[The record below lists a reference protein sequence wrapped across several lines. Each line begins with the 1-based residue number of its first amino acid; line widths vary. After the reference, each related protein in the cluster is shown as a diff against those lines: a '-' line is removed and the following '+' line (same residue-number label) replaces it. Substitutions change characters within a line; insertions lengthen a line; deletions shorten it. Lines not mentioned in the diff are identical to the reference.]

1 MSNLSANP
9 RRGGV
14 SSPRGPYGL
23 RRGVDRRLLG
33 AARFGQLVRPRDHPR
48 HRPGVHL
55 LVIAA
60 RDQPFRLLE
69 LFPQNYHEPYYMSYT
84 NEDFS
89 ALRISSGL
97 THIRDVKVFV
107 SKVMVFDKPASR
119 APAVAD
125 AEK

>member
-1 MSNLSANP
+1 
-9 RRGGV
+9 
-14 SSPRGPYGL
+14 
-23 RRGVDRRLLG
+23 
-33 AARFGQLVRPRDHPR
+33 
-48 HRPGVHL
+48 
-55 LVIAA
+55 
-60 RDQPFRLLE
+60 
-69 LFPQNYHEPYYMSYT
+69 MSYT

-89 ALRISSGL
+89 ALVSSGL